1 MEIKR
6 FKDFLENAAASAS
19 SSAGMGAV
27 ANATVG
33 GAPGTATLSGSGD
46 VSFYML
52 DKKKRKKGNPS
63 QVTDLRDLAPTREI
77 TKLTE
82 SVSRDPKLNGE
93 IQQIIKN
100 CTFEITDQDFDLELL
115 IYDVDRHFLDG
126 SNEKTGN
133 DWIDYEELR
142 ISFYKPILA
151 NWTGNYH
158 IRCNFDE
165 NGEKSRRISTLRA
178 RGSEMSREEQ
188 MLFDIVEDVAI
199 KLIRNLDYQRG
210 SFDISWRV
218 AGSAMP
224 WNTKREV
231 DVNIH
236 FVLLND
242 LEN

>member
-6 FKDFLENAAASAS
+6 FKDFLENATTSAS

-93 IQQIIKN
+93 IQQIIKD

-158 IRCNFDE
+158 IRCNFDQDGVK
-165 NGEKSRRISTLRA
+165 NTTVSTLR
-178 RGSEMSREEQ
+178 SRKELNFEEQ
-188 MLFDIVEDVAI
+188 QLLDLGEDAAI
-199 KLIRNLDYQRG
+199 KLIRNLDYERG
-210 SFDISWRV
+210 TFTISWII

-224 WNTKREV
+224 WNTKREIN
-231 DVNIH
+231 VNID
-236 FVLLND
+236 FVLSND